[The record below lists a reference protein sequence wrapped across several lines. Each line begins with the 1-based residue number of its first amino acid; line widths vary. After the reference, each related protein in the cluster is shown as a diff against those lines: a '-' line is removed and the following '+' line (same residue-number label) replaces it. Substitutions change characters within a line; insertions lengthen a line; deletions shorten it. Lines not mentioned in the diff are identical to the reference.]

1 MIKDLFPPAETLF
14 LFIFDALFGYL
25 LPLLLLL
32 MVAREKEIKTQCAS
46 QLILGYNFSG
56 I

>member
-1 MIKDLFPPAETLF
+1 MIKDPFPQTETLF
-14 LFIFDALFGYL
+14 LFISYALFGYL
-25 LPLLLLL
+25 LPLLFLLI
-32 MVAREKEIKTQCAS
+32 VAREKIKTQCAA